1 MDTDK
6 NLLCVISF
14 ATQASDI
21 PLYLKANT
29 FHQELDEEEEERE
42 KKKIQL
48 RKYVKLYLTHNRNV
62 HRVHL
67 GRNNKPDIG
76 KRMTVCCLGCG
87 EDKCGSEHSR
97 VTHAF
102 FPHRRS
108 GNVPFT

>member
-42 KKKIQL
+42 KKKYSSGSMSNCTLHI
-48 RKYVKLYLTHNRNV
+48 
-62 HRVHL
+62 
-67 GRNNKPDIG
+67 IG
-76 KRMTVCCLGCG
+76 MYT
-87 EDKCGSEHSR
+87 EYI
-97 VTHAF
+97 
-102 FPHRRS
+102 
-108 GNVPFT
+108 

>member
-42 KKKIQL
+42 KKNTAQE
-48 RKYVKLYLTHNRNV
+48 
-62 HRVHL
+62 
-67 GRNNKPDIG
+67 
-76 KRMTVCCLGCG
+76 VCQI
-87 EDKCGSEHSR
+87 
-97 VTHAF
+97 
-102 FPHRRS
+102 
-108 GNVPFT
+108 VPYT